1 MAMWSAIFGQ
11 EKVKKSLTRLFQS
24 EALYHGL
31 IFFGGDGVGKDAV
44 AIRLATL
51 LTKDG
56 AQNDNFTENGNI
68 KFITALPRGKNE
80 NDSDGPLDKIP
91 FAEFENIRDELQ
103 AKGINPYHKITI
115 PNANDIKIN
124 SIRDIQKFL
133 SFSSETSQ
141 KRVIIISGAENMN
154 ETAQNALLKN
164 LEEPPDNTYFILTT
178 NNLTLIRETII
189 SRCQTIQFSP
199 LMEDEIEEILQ
210 KYFNRNKDE
219 AYIVSKIAEGSYT
232 KALELLNFDIKYFLE
247 KTIAILRYGLAGKHY
262 SCLKEIN
269 EIAKNADKEFLYVIE
284 FIIYWLYELNSSRN
298 SKIPYYY
305 ADYQNTIQKF
315 NLKYG
320 QISLT
325 DTINNFEYL
334 LFQVKNTN
342 LNINVIKFRIVML
355 LSSII

>member
-1 MAMWSAIFGQ
+1 
-11 EKVKKSLTRLFQS
+11 
-24 EALYHGL
+24 
-31 IFFGGDGVGKDAV
+31 
-44 AIRLATL
+44 
-51 LTKDG
+51 
-56 AQNDNFTENGNI
+56 
-68 KFITALPRGKNE
+68 
-80 NDSDGPLDKIP
+80 
-91 FAEFENIRDELQ
+91 
-103 AKGINPYHKITI
+103 
-115 PNANDIKIN
+115 
-124 SIRDIQKFL
+124 
-133 SFSSETSQ
+133 
-141 KRVIIISGAENMN
+141 
-154 ETAQNALLKN
+154 
-164 LEEPPDNTYFILTT
+164 
-178 NNLTLIRETII
+178 
-189 SRCQTIQFSP
+189 
-199 LMEDEIEEILQ
+199 MEDEIEEILQ